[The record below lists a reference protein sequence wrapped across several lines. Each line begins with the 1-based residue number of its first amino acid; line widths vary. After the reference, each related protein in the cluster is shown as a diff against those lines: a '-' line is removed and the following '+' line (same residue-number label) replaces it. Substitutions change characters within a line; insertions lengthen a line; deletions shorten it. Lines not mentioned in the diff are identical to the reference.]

1 MRIGMNVAG
10 NAMARLLMNAVP
22 SPALTIASW

>member
-10 NAMARLLMNAVP
+10 SAMARLLMNAVP
-22 SPALTIASW
+22 RPALTIAS

>member
-10 NAMARLLMNAVP
+10 NAMARLLKK
-22 SPALTIASW
+22 ALPRSALVIASR